1 MSNLAK
7 CQSLAMKLK
16 SNLDLRVASKSW
28 TISEATDAKGALL
41 IMSDSTPDIKVVI
54 RIKALENAHV
64 DILSQHSS
72 YSPSVIQIIEEGALS
87 LSTMDMQV
95 KFALDFEVARMG
107 LSQER
112 YIHANPAQA
121 MMAADGSVSSA
132 TAITNLSDIN
142 WPLSGQ

>member
-16 SNLDLRVASKSW
+16 SNLDLRTASKSW
-28 TISEATDAKGALL
+28 TISEASDAKGALL
-41 IMSDSTPDIKVVI
+41 IMADSTADIKVVI
-54 RIKALENAHV
+54 RIKSLENAHK
-64 DILSQHSS
+64 DILSQSAS
-72 YSPSVIQIIEEGALS
+72 YSPSVIQIIEEGAAS
-87 LSTMDMQV
+87 LSTMDLQV
-95 KFALDFEVARMG
+95 KHAMDFEIARMG

-112 YIHANPAQA
+112 YIHANPAQS

-132 TAITNLSDIN
+132 TAVGTISDLS